1 MIYAACP
8 MNWDRRG
15 ACFDKL
21 SMRYFLIAMKIP
33 PHPEP
38 VEGRTVF
45 VRQPHIRLPYSHSA
59 PAAIQ
64 GIVLVI
70 VILFA
75 STFERH
81 GRASARR
88 HIRNFNPGSQVSPEI
103 RAVRHNR
110 GSTAM
115 EAGA

>member
-1 MIYAACP
+1 MICAACP

-21 SMRYFLIAMKIP
+21 SMRFFLNAMKIL

-38 VEGRTVF
+38 VEGPTAF
-45 VRQPHIRLPYSHSA
+45 VQQPHIRLPFSDSA
-59 PAAIQ
+59 TAAIQ

-75 STFERH
+75 STLERH
-81 GRASARR
+81 GRASIRR

-103 RAVRHNR
+103 RAVRHSH